1 MNSLL
6 QTYGF
11 EGFSFLRP
19 QMLWLLIPIIVL
31 YIIYLFKSN
40 EKAKWQNI
48 IPDHLK
54 PWVISPGNEK
64 LLKFWMTILAFSLML
79 AVVGL
84 AGPTWRNYKSPDK
97 TVESPLLIILKNNAS
112 MLEEDILP
120 NRLERAKYKINDLL
134 DLNPGAN
141 IALICYSGSAH
152 TVVPLTHD
160 YQIIISNLKSLKPEI
175 MPIEGNEPEEAFKL
189 ADTILIANAAPA
201 RILFIADYF
210 GNSETEIIE
219 NYLKTHNAKM
229 EIMPVYNSSKGDKI
243 SINNLS
249 KLSKKSSVIINN
261 LTLDNSDMQ
270 LLAKRIKDNLSFTEI
285 GEEQDRRIDDGLWFI
300 IPFAIMLLMMFRKGF
315 VFYSFTA
322 LLLFSS
328 CSEDF
333 HFNDLWLS
341 RDYQAQTLMDK
352 GNFEEAAELYKEPL
366 HKGIAYFKAGNYE
379 KAIAEFEKDSS
390 ELSMYN
396 LGLAYY
402 KNGNYRAGLSVFE
415 HINSTDS
422 SLVNKEMISELNKI
436 IDAQNEAQIS
446 DANATEES
454 EQNIENKDMED
465 LSGGGQEAKEEDMKK
480 ERKEETVTTEMR
492 KGKELD
498 EVPENF
504 QSGSDKIPPNIIMAK
519 VDDDPA
525 LFLKR
530 KFKFQVKKK

>member
-1 MNSLL
+1 
-6 QTYGF
+6 
-11 EGFSFLRP
+11 
-19 QMLWLLIPIIVL
+19 MLWLLIPIIVL
-31 YIIYLFKSN
+31 FIFYLFKSN
-40 EKAKWQNI
+40 EKAKWQHL
-48 IPDHLK
+48 IPNHLK
-54 PWVISPGNEK
+54 PWVISRGSEK
-64 LLKFWMTILAFSLML
+64 LLKFWMTIFAMSLML
-79 AVVGL
+79 VVVGI
-84 AGPTWRNYKSPDK
+84 AGPAWRNYKSPDK
-97 TVESPLLIILKNNAS
+97 TVESPMLIILKNNAS

-152 TVVPLTHD
+152 TVVPLTQD
-160 YQIIISNLKSLKPEI
+160 YQIIKSHLNSLKPEI
-175 MPIEGNEPEEAFKL
+175 MPIEGNKPEDAFKL
-189 ADTILIANAAPA
+189 ADTILIANTAPA

-210 GNSETEIIE
+210 GNSEIENIE

-249 KLSKKSSVIINN
+249 MLSKKPSIIINN

-270 LLAKRIKDNLSFTEI
+270 LLAKRIKDNLSFTQI
-285 GEEQDRRIDDGLWFI
+285 GEEQDRRIDDGWWFI
-300 IPFAIMLLMMFRKGF
+300 IPFALMLLMMFRKGF

-333 HFNDLWLS
+333 HFKDLWLS
-341 RDYQAQTLMDK
+341 RNYQAQALMDE
-352 GNFEEAAELYKEPL
+352 GNFEKAAELYNEPL
-366 HKGIAYFKAGNYE
+366 RKGIAYFKAGNYE
-379 KAIAEFEKDSS
+379 NAIAEFEKDSS

-402 KNGNYRAGLSVFE
+402 KNGNYRAGLGVFE

-422 SLVNKEMISELNKI
+422 SLVNNEMISELNKI
-436 IDAQNEAQIS
+436 IDAQNEAQIT
-446 DANATEES
+446 DAIDNEEMA
-454 EQNIENKDMED
+454 ENIENKDMED
-465 LSGGGQEAKEEDMKK
+465 LSGGGQEATEEDMKK
-480 ERKEETVTTEMR
+480 ERKEETTTTDIR

-498 EVPENF
+498 EVSEDF
-504 QSGSDKIPPNIIMAK
+504 QSGSGKIPPKIMMSK